1 MRKIVPLFISLLMT
15 LLSACSDATSG
26 QYADRP
32 HGTVSIA
39 HLKSLAR
46 GDSTYISD
54 DISIEGYVIANDLF
68 GEYYKSI
75 IISDHSGGIEI
86 GVDIRNTS
94 VRFPIS
100 ARIVVQCSGLTLG
113 NYGGR
118 LMLGTMPEREYTVD
132 RIAESDIER
141 YMLIDCSAPVAIE
154 PATITITDL
163 SPALIGNYVRI
174 DDLSF
179 EQASGLAWCE
189 SDPITGKPIT
199 TQRTAYDSRG
209 NAIAVRIIAECDY
222 HNEVIPA
229 GRGTL
234 FGVVEYFNSEYS
246 LRIVNHGIVFQ

>member
-1 MRKIVPLFISLLMT
+1 MRRIVLLLISLFAV
-15 LLSACSDATSG
+15 ACSDATSG
-26 QYADRP
+26 LYAERP

-39 HLKSLAR
+39 YLKSLAH
-46 GDSTYISD
+46 GDSTTITD

-75 IISDHSGGIEI
+75 VISDQSGGIEI
-86 GVDIRNTS
+86 GVDIRNTA

-100 ARIVVQCSGLTLG
+100 ARTVVQCSGLALG

-118 LMLGTMPEREYTVD
+118 LMLGAVPEREYTVD
-132 RIAESDIER
+132 HIAESDIDR

-154 PATITITDL
+154 PTTITIADL

-174 DDLSF
+174 DDLCF
-179 EQASGLAWCE
+179 EQEAGLAWCD

-209 NAIAVRIIAECDY
+209 NAIAIRIIAECDY
-222 HNEVIPA
+222 HSEVIPA

>member
-1 MRKIVPLFISLLMT
+1 MLLLVSLFT
-15 LLSACSDATSG
+15 VACSDATSG
-26 QYADRP
+26 HYAERP

-39 HLKSLAR
+39 HLKSLACD
-46 GDSTYISD
+46 DSVVITD
-54 DISIEGYVIANDLF
+54 DISIEGYVVANDLF

-75 IISDHSGGIEI
+75 VISDPSGGIEI
-86 GVDIRNTS
+86 GVDIRNTAA
-94 VRFPIS
+94 RFPHS
-100 ARIVVQCSGLTLG
+100 ARVMVQCSGLALG
-113 NYGGR
+113 SYGGH
-118 LMLGTMPEREYTVD
+118 LMLGAIPEREYTVD

-141 YMLIDCSAPVAIE
+141 YMHIDCSEPTAIE
-154 PATITITDL
+154 PATITIADL

-179 EQASGLAWCE
+179 EHEAGLAWCD

-209 NAIAVRIIAECDY
+209 NALAIRIIAECDY
-222 HNEVIPA
+222 HSEVIPT

>member
-1 MRKIVPLFISLLMT
+1 MRRIVLLLISLFAV
-15 LLSACSDATSG
+15 ACSDATSG
-26 QYADRP
+26 HYAERP

-39 HLKSLAR
+39 YLKSLAH
-46 GDSTYISD
+46 GDSTTITD

-75 IISDHSGGIEI
+75 VISDQSGGIEI
-86 GVDIRNTS
+86 GVDIRNTA

-100 ARIVVQCSGLTLG
+100 ARTVVHCSGLALG

-118 LMLGTMPEREYTVD
+118 LMLGAVPEREYTVD
-132 RIAESDIER
+132 RIAESDIDR

-154 PATITITDL
+154 PTTITIADL

-179 EQASGLAWCE
+179 EQASGLAWCD

-209 NAIAVRIIAECDY
+209 NAIAIRIIAECDY
-222 HNEVIPA
+222 HSEVIPA

-234 FGVVEYFNSEYS
+234 FCVVEYFNSEYS

>member
-1 MRKIVPLFISLLMT
+1 M

-86 GVDIRNTS
+86 GVDIRNTA
-94 VRFPIS
+94 VTFPIS
-100 ARIVVQCSGLTLG
+100 ARVVVHCSGLVLG

-118 LMLGTMPEREYTVD
+118 LMLGAAPEREYTVE
-132 RIAESDIER
+132 RIAASDIER

-154 PATITITDL
+154 PATISITDL

-174 DDLSF
+174 EELSF

-209 NAIAVRIIAECDY
+209 NAIAIRIIAECDY
-222 HNEVIPA
+222 HSEVIPA